1 MASPRTKSQKREW
14 LRGGS
19 ASMRGV
25 LLGLVLERPGHGGD
39 LANRM
44 CMRLGETWKVDSND
58 AYRLLE
64 QLEREELMVSREE
77 ARKNN
82 GKRKM
87 LVYHPTPKTSYALT
101 QWMETLLPREPVRFG
116 LHAKLSVARP
126 EDASRLLIALRDY
139 EQKCLALAQ
148 LVTPRGN
155 THNSW
160 GALYMDC
167 TREAVYT
174 QLRAEI
180 DWAAATRDRITEY
193 ARRGSSR

>member
-1 MASPRTKSQKREW
+1 MANPRSKLQKREW

-44 CMRLGETWKVDSND
+44 LVRLGETWRVDTND

-77 ARKNN
+77 RKNN
-82 GKRKM
+82 GRRTM
-87 LVYHPTPKTSYALT
+87 IVYHPTPKTAHALT
-101 QWMETLLPREPVRFG
+101 LWMETLLPREPVRLG

-126 EDASRLLIALRDY
+126 EDASRLMIALRDY

-148 LVTPRGN
+148 LVTPNGGAQR
-155 THNSW
+155 SW
-160 GALYMDC
+160 AALYMDC

-180 DWAAATRDRITEY
+180 DWAAATRDRIAEH
-193 ARRGSSR
+193 ARRQPSR

>member
-1 MASPRTKSQKREW
+1 MAVPRNKSQKREW

-44 CMRLGETWKVDSND
+44 CVRLGETWRVDTND

-64 QLEREELMVSREE
+64 QLEREGLMVSREE

-87 LVYHPTPKTSYALT
+87 LVYHPTPKTSQALT

-126 EDASRLLIALRDY
+126 EDAARLLIALRDY

-148 LVTPRGN
+148 LVTPNGN
-155 THNSW
+155 LQHSW

-180 DWAAATRDRITEY
+180 DWAAATRDRISEY
-193 ARRGSSR
+193 AQRRPSR

>member
-1 MASPRTKSQKREW
+1 MAGPRNKTQKREW

-44 CMRLGETWKVDSND
+44 CMRLGETWRVDTND

-126 EDASRLLIALRDY
+126 EDASRLLLALRDY

-148 LVTPRGN
+148 LVTPNGN
-155 THNSW
+155 PQHSW

-180 DWAAATRDRITEY
+180 DWAAATRDRISEY
-193 ARRGSSR
+193 ARRQPSR

>member
-1 MASPRTKSQKREW
+1 MANPRGKLQKREW

-44 CMRLGETWKVDSND
+44 LVRLGDTWRLDTND

-64 QLEREELMVSREE
+64 QLEREELLVSREE
-77 ARKNN
+77 RKNN
-82 GKRKM
+82 GRRTM
-87 LVYHPTPKTSYALT
+87 IVYHPTPKTSHALT
-101 QWMETLLPREPVRFG
+101 LWMETLLPREPVRFG
-116 LHAKLSVARP
+116 LHAKLAVARA
-126 EDASRLLIALRDY
+126 EDAPRLMIALRDY
-139 EQKCLALAQ
+139 EQRCLALAR
-148 LVTPRGN
+148 LVTPNGGAQR
-155 THNSW
+155 SW

-180 DWAAATRDRITEY
+180 DWAAAARDRIAEH
-193 ARRGSSR
+193 ARRQPSR

>member
-1 MASPRTKSQKREW
+1 
-14 LRGGS
+14 
-19 ASMRGV
+19 MRGV

-44 CMRLGETWKVDSND
+44 VTRLGNTWRLDSND

-64 QLEREELMVSREE
+64 QLEREELLVSREE
-77 ARKNN
+77 PGKTN
-82 GKRKM
+82 GRRTM
-87 LVYHPTPKTSYALT
+87 IVYHSTPKTSDALSL
-101 QWMETLLPREPVRFG
+101 WMETLLPREPVRFG

-126 EDASRLLIALRDY
+126 EDAQRLMVALRDY

-148 LVTPRGN
+148 LVTPNGREQR
-155 THNSW
+155 SW

-180 DWAAATRDRITEY
+180 DWAASARDRITEY
-193 ARRGSSR
+193 AKSQPAR

>member
-1 MASPRTKSQKREW
+1 MASSGIKSQKREW

-87 LVYHPTPKTSYALT
+87 LVYHPTAKTSYALT

-148 LVTPRGN
+148 LVSPNGN
-155 THNSW
+155 PQRSW

-180 DWAAATRDRITEY
+180 DWAAATRERITEY
-193 ARRGSSR
+193 ARLSPSR

>member
-1 MASPRTKSQKREW
+1 MANPRSRTNKREW
-14 LRGGS
+14 MRGGS
-19 ASMRGV
+19 AAMRGV

-44 CMRLGETWKVDSND
+44 ATRLGSTWRLDSND

-64 QLEREELMVSREE
+64 QLEREELLVSREE
-77 ARKNN
+77 PRKHS
-82 GKRKM
+82 GRGTM
-87 LVYHPTPKTSYALT
+87 IVYHPTLKTSGALSM
-101 QWMETLLPREPVRFG
+101 WMETLLPREPVRLG
-116 LHAKLSVARP
+116 LHAKLAVARP
-126 EDASRLLIALRDY
+126 EDAPRLLIALRDY

-148 LVTPRGN
+148 LVTPNGREQR
-155 THNSW
+155 SW

-180 DWAAATRDRITEY
+180 DWAAAARDRITEY
-193 ARRGSSR
+193 AKRQSSR

>member
-1 MASPRTKSQKREW
+1 MANTRSKLQKREW

-44 CMRLGETWKVDSND
+44 CMRLGETWRVDTND

-64 QLEREELMVSREE
+64 QLERDELMVSREE
-77 ARKNN
+77 PRKNN
-82 GKRKM
+82 GRRKM
-87 LVYHPTPKTSYALT
+87 IIYHPTPQTSHALT
-101 QWMETLLPREPVRFG
+101 LWMETLLPREPVRFG

-126 EDASRLLIALRDY
+126 EDASRLMIALRDY

-148 LVTPRGN
+148 LVTPNGSAQR
-155 THNSW
+155 SW

-180 DWAAATRDRITEY
+180 DWAAATRDRIAEY
-193 ARRGSSR
+193 ARRQPSR